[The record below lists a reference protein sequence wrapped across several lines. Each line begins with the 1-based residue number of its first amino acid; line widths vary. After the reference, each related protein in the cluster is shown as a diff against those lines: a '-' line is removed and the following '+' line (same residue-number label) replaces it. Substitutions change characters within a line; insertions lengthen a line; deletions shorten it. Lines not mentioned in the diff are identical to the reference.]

1 MSGGSP
7 INGVVDN
14 YDDMTPIPVISYNQ
28 TNNTLVINNPVQT
41 TEDVI
46 VDGNI
51 INTSL

>member
-14 YDDMTPIPVISYNQ
+14 YDDMTPIPIISYSWI
-28 TNNTLVINNPVQT
+28 NNGLVINNPVQT

-51 INTSL
+51 TNI